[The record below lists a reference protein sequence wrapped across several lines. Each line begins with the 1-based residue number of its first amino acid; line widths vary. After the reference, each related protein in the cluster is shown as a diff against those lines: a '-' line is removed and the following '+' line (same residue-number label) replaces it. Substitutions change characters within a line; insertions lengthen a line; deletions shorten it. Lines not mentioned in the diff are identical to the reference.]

1 MFHQFQMVHLYALR
15 TFYGFHVAWYQISHT
30 LSILCFQ
37 TSYDYGSDIF
47 KHSQAWLYTPNKL
60 LSVTGNNEMQSL
72 YSKSVGNRKTHRYL
86 YWQISDS
93 IVITYVI
100 YAIRENRLN
109 PLRYTAYFN
118 YSKYNHNSHT
128 RANLMPGF

>member
-1 MFHQFQMVHLYALR
+1 MTSSRIITGYVNVTSIWNGTLYALKR
-15 TFYGFHVAWYQISHT
+15 LYGVHVLWYQTTHT

-72 YSKSVGNRKTHRYL
+72 YSKSVGNRKTHNYL

-109 PLRYTAYFN
+109 PLRHTAHFN
-118 YSKYNHNSHT
+118 
-128 RANLMPGF
+128 